1 MELYCFS
8 CTGNT
13 RRAADITRE
22 ICGNSTLFA
31 ALFPVHAQ
39 GIPRLAR
46 RQLEA
51 LPPMSG
57 PACVICTYGG
67 VSPGAALSQGA
78 AILTRKGLTVLAAAE
93 LPDRHSYDRATGGG
107 GLVLPR
113 RWEQEE
119 LERFL
124 RAVLAKAGAGGGAV
138 ALPRRLAPGRLFP
151 QRALAALGTHY
162 PGADPARCIEC
173 GACAA
178 VCPAGAA
185 LEHRGRCIRC
195 AACVEACP
203 VGARALTFR
212 TPVTKWY
219 LARGIA
225 REKAPRFYL

>member
-46 RQLEA
+46 RQLET
-51 LPPMSG
+51 LPSMSG

-93 LPDRHSYDRATGGG
+93 LPDRHSYDRAAGGG
-107 GLVLPR
+107 RLVLPR

-124 RAVLAKAGAGGGAV
+124 RAVLAKAGGGGGAA
-138 ALPRRLAPGRLFP
+138 ALPCRLAPGRFFP
-151 QRALAALGTHY
+151 QGALAALGTRY
-162 PGADPARCIEC
+162 PRADKARCTGC
-173 GACAA
+173 MKCAA

-185 LEHRGRCIRC
+185 SGHRERCIRC
-195 AACVEACP
+195 AACVEVCP
-203 VGARALTFR
+203 AGARALTFR

-225 REKAPRFYL
+225 REKAPQFYL

>member
-22 ICGNSTLFA
+22 ICERSNLFA

-124 RAVLAKAGAGGGAV
+124 RAVMAKARAGDVVQWCVMGIAW
-138 ALPRRLAPGRLFP
+138 LS
-151 QRALAALGTHY
+151 
-162 PGADPARCIEC
+162 I
-173 GACAA
+173 
-178 VCPAGAA
+178 PAGAPLWLTLA
-185 LEHRGRCIRC
+185 AVGVFLLYSVLSLAFMIRLEK
-195 AACVEACP
+195 EM
-203 VGARALTFR
+203 
-212 TPVTKWY
+212 
-219 LARGIA
+219 
-225 REKAPRFYL
+225 